1 MNTTQLLEKSLEFQ
15 RTKHQNEELKKLL
28 ASALDT
34 LLLINEY
41 SPLADET
48 KEDIQEAAE
57 TLAKFGGKAP
67 NVNAYKN
74 F

>member
-1 MNTTQLLEKSLEFQ
+1 MNTTEALKKSLEFEQ
-15 RTKHQNEELKKLL
+15 LKHQNEELKKRL

-67 NVNAYKN
+67 NVSSYKN